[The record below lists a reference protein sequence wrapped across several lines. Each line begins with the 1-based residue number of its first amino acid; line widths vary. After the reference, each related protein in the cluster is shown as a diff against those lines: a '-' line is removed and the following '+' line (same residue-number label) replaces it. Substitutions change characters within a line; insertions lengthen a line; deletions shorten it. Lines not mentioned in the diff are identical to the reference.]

1 MCGIVGWVDLGGDGR
16 DLRRETA
23 AVRAMMGTMTLRG
36 PDAEGVWARERVAFG
51 HRRLAVI
58 DLLTGDQPMVVEHAA
73 ITYSGELYNYRELR
87 TELRGHG
94 HVFRTESDTEVVL
107 RAYLQWGEDFV
118 DRLNGMY
125 AFGLWDARREVLLLV
140 RDRMGVKPLYYY
152 TGVGGSVLF
161 ASEPKAIF
169 AHPQAEAVVD
179 VAGLREL
186 LAFVKTPGH
195 AIYRDLHEV
204 VPGSYL
210 RVSAD
215 GTQRR
220 QYWRPSYE
228 EHRDDRETT
237 VRTVR
242 ALLDDIV
249 DRQTVADVPLC
260 ALLSGGLDSSAI
272 TALAHHALSTRGE
285 GPLRSFAVDFVGQVE
300 HFRPDPLRATPDAP
314 FVHDVVKHVPVDH
327 EDIVLSSATLM
338 DPLTRSAVVAAM
350 DQPTFGGDIYTSL
363 YLLFRAVR
371 EHSTVALSGEAAD
384 EVFGGYAWFHVPA
397 IQRAETF
404 PWLALGEI
412 AGVRGRQSSG
422 SAGGSEL
429 TTSALEPDLYEAL
442 RLPEYREAAYRT
454 AIAEVEHGD
463 DPDPHNR
470 RMREMSYLHLT
481 RFVQI
486 LLDRKDRMSMAHG
499 LEVRVPFCDHRLVQY
514 VYNTPWA
521 LKTFD
526 GREKSL
532 LRAATADVLPASVV
546 ARTKSPYPSTQDA
559 RYEEALREAL
569 LVVTADSP
577 AASLFDPARIADLAA
592 APYEHDGFGQARR
605 QIEQVLALDLWLRH
619 SPVRL
624 EL

>member
-1 MCGIVGWVDLGGDGR
+1 MCGVVGWVALGADGR
-16 DLRRETA
+16 DLRREVA
-23 AVRAMMGTMTLRG
+23 AVRAMTGTMTLRG
-36 PDAEGVWARERVAFG
+36 PDAEGLWVRERVAFG

-58 DLLTGDQPMVVEHAA
+58 DLVTGDQPMTVEHAA

-94 HVFRTESDTEVVL
+94 HEFRTESDTEVVL

-118 DRLNGMY
+118 DHLNGMY
-125 AFGLWDARREVLLLV
+125 AFGLWDARTETLLLV

-152 TGVGGSVLF
+152 TGVAGSLLF
-161 ASEPKAIF
+161 ASEPKAVF

-179 VAGLREL
+179 LEGLREL
-186 LAFVKTPGH
+186 LAFVKTPGL
-195 AIYRDLHEV
+195 ALYRDLHEV

-215 GTQRR
+215 GVRRR
-220 QYWRPSYE
+220 QYWRPSYAA
-228 EHRDDRETT
+228 HRDDRETT
-237 VRTVR
+237 VRTIR
-242 ALLDDIV
+242 GLLDDIV
-249 DRQTVADVPLC
+249 ARQTIADVPLC

-272 TALAHHALSTRGE
+272 TALANAALTGRGE
-285 GPLRSFAVDFVGQVE
+285 GPLRSFAVDFTGQAE
-300 HFRPDPLRATPDAP
+300 NFRPDPMRATPDTP
-314 FVHDVVKHVPVDH
+314 FVHDVVKHVSVDH

-338 DPLTRSAVVAAM
+338 DPLSRSAVVAAM
-350 DQPTFGGDIYTSL
+350 DQPALGGDIYTSL

-397 IQRAETF
+397 IVRAETF

-412 AGVRGRQSSG
+412 AGVRNAQQ
-422 SAGGSEL
+422 GGAQL
-429 TTSALEPDLYEAL
+429 VTSALEPSLDKSL
-442 RLPEYREAAYRT
+442 RLPEYRAAAYRD
-454 AIAEVEHGD
+454 AIAEVDHGED
-463 DPDPHNR
+463 ADPHNR

-559 RYEEALREAL
+559 RYEQALREAL
-569 LVVTADSP
+569 VTVATDSP
-577 AASLFDPARIADLAA
+577 AASLFDTRRLADLAA

-624 EL
+624 KL